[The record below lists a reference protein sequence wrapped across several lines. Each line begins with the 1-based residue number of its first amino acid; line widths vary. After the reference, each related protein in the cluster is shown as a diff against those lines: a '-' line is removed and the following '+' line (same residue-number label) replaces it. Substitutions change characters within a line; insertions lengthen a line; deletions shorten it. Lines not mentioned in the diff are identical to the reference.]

1 MAAMGLTGA
10 DFAGALK
17 SRKKFVEANDEG
29 ADAVEGT
36 GAGDAPASA
45 WGGVTSFTDKSPT
58 GCCGLSNQGATCYL
72 NSLLQTLFM
81 LPAFRASVYAWRY
94 DPARDGKEET
104 CIPLQLQRLFARL
117 QCSSRAAVSTKPVHA
132 SQNDSAA

>member
-36 GAGDAPASA
+36 GTGDAPASA

-58 GCCGLSNQGATCYL
+58 GCCGLSNHA
-72 NSLLQTLFM
+72 
-81 LPAFRASVYAWRY
+81 
-94 DPARDGKEET
+94 
-104 CIPLQLQRLFARL
+104 FARHL
-117 QCSSRAAVSTKPVHA
+117 WRHVRIPSTTYRQSERMESARCSVRSTCRTAYSSARALVCRPGTR
-132 SQNDSAA
+132 SARLRGLPRP